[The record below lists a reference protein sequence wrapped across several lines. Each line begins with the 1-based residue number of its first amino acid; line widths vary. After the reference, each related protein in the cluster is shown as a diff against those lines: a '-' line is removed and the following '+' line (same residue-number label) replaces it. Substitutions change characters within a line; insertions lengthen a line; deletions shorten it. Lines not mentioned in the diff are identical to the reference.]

1 MSGTNMSK
9 QEFLERLRAGLS
21 MLPAAEAERS
31 LSFYA
36 EMIDD
41 RTEDGQPE
49 QDAVAAMG
57 DPAEVARA
65 IVAELPAIPKAI
77 VKSKTKS
84 HTLNWILAL
93 VLSPFW
99 VTLLLAF
106 ACLAFAVYITI
117 WALAVTVWV
126 LAVGLL
132 CGGPL
137 GIAVAAYCLFI
148 GQPVVAMW
156 QLGSGLL
163 LFGLGVFCL
172 AGAKRAS
179 QWLVGASRRYADKV
193 RSLFVKKARPAAEA
207 AAVEKEE
214 VGCVR

>member
-1 MSGTNMSK
+1 MSGMSK
-9 QEFLERLRAGLS
+9 QEFLDRLRAGLS
-21 MLPAAEAERS
+21 MLPAAEAEKS

-41 RTEDGQPE
+41 RTEDGQPQHE
-49 QDAVAAMG
+49 AVAAMG
-57 DPAEVARA
+57 DPEEVARA

-77 VKSKTKS
+77 AKTKTKS

-99 VTLLLAF
+99 VSLLLVF
-106 ACLAFAVYITI
+106 ASLAFAVYITI
-117 WALAVTVWV
+117 WTLAVAVWI
-126 LAVGLL
+126 LAVGFLL
-132 CGGPL
+132 GGPM

-148 GQPVVAMW
+148 GEPVVAMW
-156 QLGSGLL
+156 QFGSGLL

-172 AGAKRAS
+172 TGAKKAS
-179 QWLVGASRRYADKV
+179 EWLVDASRRYADKV

-207 AAVEKEE
+207 FVAGNEE
-214 VGCVR
+214 VGNVR